1 MRRRE
6 DLRSVLY
13 VDDQP
18 DIREVVELS
27 LSLAPG
33 LAVQLC
39 ESGERALAILA
50 VSKPD
55 LVLLDAMMPGMD
67 GPTTLQRLRQEPRLA
82 NVPVI
87 FMTAK
92 ALPQEIRRFHELGAA
107 GVIPKPF
114 DPMKLAENLYAI
126 WEGLADGDTKQAE

>member
-1 MRRRE
+1 MRRE

-33 LAVQLC
+33 LKVQLC
-39 ESGERALAILA
+39 ESGQRALAILS
-50 VSKPD
+50 VNRPD

-67 GPTTLQRLRQEPRLA
+67 GPALLQRMRQEPSLA
-82 NVPVI
+82 SVPVI

-92 ALPQEIRRFHELGAA
+92 ALPQEIRRFRELGAS

-114 DPMKLAENLYAI
+114 DPMKLAENVYAI
-126 WEGLADGDTKQAE
+126 WEGLSDGDTKQAE